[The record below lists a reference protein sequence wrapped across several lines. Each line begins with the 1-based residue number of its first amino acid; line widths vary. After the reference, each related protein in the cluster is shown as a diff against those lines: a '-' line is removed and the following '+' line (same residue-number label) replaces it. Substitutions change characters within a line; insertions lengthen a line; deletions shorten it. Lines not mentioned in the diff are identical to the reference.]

1 MATQSGVQLP
11 PGVPAPGGSGDMVL
25 GGAGGGGFGPGMRGG
40 PLGLLPPSILLGM
53 VLAGSVLTA
62 VGFWFIFKK
71 LGYSGMFAL
80 LMAVPGVNVVVLFVL
95 AFAEWP
101 VLKELR
107 EQRAIAAMNA
117 AEYASAHSTDT
128 AGAPA
133 VESTEPLA
141 G

>member
-11 PGVPAPGGSGDMVL
+11 PGVPAPGAGGDMIL
-25 GGAGGGGFGPGMRGG
+25 GGGRGLGPGMRGG
-40 PLGLLPPSILLGM
+40 ALGFLPPGILFAV
-53 VLAGSVLTA
+53 VLTTSVLTA
-62 VGFWFIFKK
+62 VAFWFIFKK
-71 LGYSGMFAL
+71 LGYSGLFSL

-95 AFAEWP
+95 AFTEWP

-107 EQRAIAAMNA
+107 EQRAIAAMHT
-117 AEYASAHSTDT
+117 AEHLSARNVDI

-133 VESTEPLA
+133 VEPTEPLA